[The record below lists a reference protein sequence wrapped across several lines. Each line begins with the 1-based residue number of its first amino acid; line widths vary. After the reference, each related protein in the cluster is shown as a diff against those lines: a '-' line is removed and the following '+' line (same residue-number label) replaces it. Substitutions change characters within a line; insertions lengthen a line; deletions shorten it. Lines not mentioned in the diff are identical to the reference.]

1 MKTFLKDFFVN
12 PTTIASMVLSFIGLF
27 FLFLKIDDSALIAL
41 KDAFL
46 ITVGCT
52 VIIFYGKFIREYKN
66 E

>member
-12 PTTIASMVLSFIGLF
+12 PKTIAGIFFAFIALF
-27 FLFLKIDDSALIAL
+27 FLFLTIDPALIAL

-46 ITVGCT
+46 LTVGCT
-52 VIIFYGKFIREYKN
+52 VIVFYGKFIREYKN